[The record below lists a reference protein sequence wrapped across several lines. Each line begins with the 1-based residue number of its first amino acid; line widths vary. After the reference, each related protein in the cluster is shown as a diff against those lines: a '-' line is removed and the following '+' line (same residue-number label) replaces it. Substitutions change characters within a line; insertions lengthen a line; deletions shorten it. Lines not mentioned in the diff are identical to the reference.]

1 MFFDAVSFLNFF
13 EFSTSVCAV
22 WSVYTYK
29 SIEQGTWH
37 ERWAL
42 TKTLLILHSSPVAIC
57 CHLKDLRGK
66 VEMVFQAA
74 LEEPNSF
81 LKRES
86 AWVMFR
92 TSDGWKKWKNHT
104 VNRTFPLFQKAWFS
118 DLSQLATHF
127 VQWFVKFVCAAP
139 VLRLD
144 VSCAEHWMYRARS
157 EDVVGGRSWVV
168 RKD

>member
-1 MFFDAVSFLNFF
+1 MNKKDVVLFLNLF
-13 EFSTSVCAV
+13 EFSTSV
-22 WSVYTYK
+22 YTYE

-37 ERWAL
+37 ESRAL
-42 TKTLLILHSSPVAIC
+42 TQTLLMFHISPVAIC
-57 CHLKDLRGK
+57 CHPKDLRGK

-86 AWVMFR
+86 AWVMLKKDGM
-92 TSDGWKKWKNHT
+92 SDGWKKWKNHT
-104 VNRTFPLFQKAWFS
+104 VNGNFPLFLKTWFS

-144 VSCAEHWMYRARS
+144 VSGAKHWMYRARS